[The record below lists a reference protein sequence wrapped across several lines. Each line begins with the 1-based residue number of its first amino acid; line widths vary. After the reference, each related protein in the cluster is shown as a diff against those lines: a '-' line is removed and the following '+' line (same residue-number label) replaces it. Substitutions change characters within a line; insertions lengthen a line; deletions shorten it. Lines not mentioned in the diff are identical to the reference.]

1 MYLHPESLERRLHEA
16 IENLPADGVT
26 LSEIRDLVGHDGM
39 MVLVVLLTL
48 VFLVPVSIPGVSTVF
63 GGGILLIGV
72 SRLTRRPLWVPER
85 IARRR
90 VSSHR
95 LRGSL
100 MRGLTWLRRLGRLS
114 RPGRLTA
121 LSSTGPSMLLT
132 DLAIILA
139 AVLLMAPFGLIPLS
153 NTIPAIAL
161 IFFSLG
167 VLHQDGLCIALGHCA
182 NVLTI
187 IYFSVLIAGGG
198 VVIVSIA
205 RRLFT

>member
-1 MYLHPESLERRLHEA
+1 MRPDTLEQRLHAA
-16 IENLPADGVT
+16 IENLPPDGVT

-90 VSSHR
+90 ISSHR

-100 MRGLTWLRRLGRLS
+100 RKGLLWLRRLERLS
-114 RPGRLTA
+114 RPGRLPS
-121 LSSTGPSMLLT
+121 LSSPGASMLMT
-132 DLAIILA
+132 DLAIVLA
-139 AVLLMAPFGLIPLS
+139 AALLMAPFGLIPLS

-161 IFFSLG
+161 LLFAVG

-187 IYFSVLIAGGG
+187 VYFGLLIGGG
-198 VVIVSIA
+198 GLVILSAA
-205 RRLFT
+205 RRLLE